1 MDRSAIQKFLKEY
14 GYITGPISLAMLAAA
29 VFRKLVLLA
38 PWTDWLL
45 ITFFV
50 SGVILGAAFILG
62 NPTQVRTALTKR
74 GTLYGLNAAA
84 MSLAFVAILALL
96 NYVAELEWAKFDY
109 DFTETKVHTLS
120 PQSKQVV
127 AEINQPVH
135 IVGFFTAQEF
145 SQQQDFEELLA
156 QYKRADKNNH
166 IRHDPEDMIDP
177 DRQPLEARQF
187 EEPYR
192 GLLIKSGDRTER
204 VFSAREQDITSA
216 LLTVTSEEAKVVYFL
231 TGHGERDFNDG
242 SEQGYSSV
250 TQALQRQHYE
260 IKSLNL
266 AITDTVPSDASVVV
280 IAGPQG
286 KLLDEELSRL
296 QAYLTG
302 GGRALILQDPF
313 TDGGLDIIL
322 ANWQVRFGEGLVV
335 DEINAVQSAV
345 IPATVQYNYTPVTKD
360 MNGLASIFLQAR
372 PIEQTA
378 ETPAGVTYST
388 FFETSERSWA
398 ETSLEEIGLDEADT
412 PGPLAFAALIESPPH
427 FSSPDST
434 STKTRIVL
442 IGDSDF
448 ASNGLVDVPGN
459 IPLFTNSINW
469 LAEEERLIAIGPK
482 DAQPDPVV
490 FASDVQRNVL
500 GFTSICGIPILVVM
514 AGISV
519 WVLRRL
525 ALRSW
530 SSGAPR
536 RQDSEAE

>member
-1 MDRSAIQKFLKEY
+1 
-14 GYITGPISLAMLAAA
+14 
-29 VFRKLVLLA
+29 
-38 PWTDWLL
+38 
-45 ITFFV
+45 
-50 SGVILGAAFILG
+50 
-62 NPTQVRTALTKR
+62 
-74 GTLYGLNAAA
+74 
-84 MSLAFVAILALL
+84 
-96 NYVAELEWAKFDY
+96 
-109 DFTETKVHTLS
+109 
-120 PQSKQVV
+120 VV
-127 AEINQPVH
+127 AEIDQPVH
-135 IVGFFTAQEF
+135 IIGFFTAQDF
-145 SQQQDFEELLA
+145 GQQQDFEELLA
-156 QYKRADKNNH
+156 QYKRADTNNY
-166 IRHDPEDMIDP
+166 ITDDIIDP

-204 VFSAREQDITSA
+204 VYSAREQDITSA
-216 LLTVTSEEAKVVYFL
+216 LLTVTSEKAKVVYFL
-231 TGHGERDFNDG
+231 TGHGERDFND
-242 SEQGYSSV
+242 SSDLGYSSV
-250 TQALQRQHYE
+250 TQALQTQHYE

-296 QAYLTG
+296 QSYLTG

-313 TDGGLDIIL
+313 TDAGLDIIL

-345 IPATVQYNYTPVTKD
+345 IPATVRYNYTPVTKD

-372 PIEQTA
+372 PVEQTA

-448 ASNGLVDVPGN
+448 SSNGLVDVPGN

-490 FASDVQRNVL
+490 FASDAQRSVSFFINVIGVPL
-500 GFTSICGIPILVVM
+500 AIIAAWIT
-514 AGISV
+514 V

-525 ALRSW
+525 ALSAF
-530 SSGAPR
+530 SGTPR